1 VVSHGNAKSLLA
13 SGRIELL
20 SSHHSFEPRHER
32 FQLPQHTFPTSR
44 ALIGSSTTN
53 EKGISE
59 HLAQPLQR
67 PAHGRLAQETSFRRA
82 CYVPFFQQRMER
94 VQEIQIEIP

>member
-1 VVSHGNAKSLLA
+1 MVSHGDAKSFLA

-20 SSHHSFEPRHER
+20 SSHHSFKPRHKR
-32 FQLPQHTFPTSR
+32 FQLPQHTFSTNR
-44 ALIGSSTTN
+44 ALIGASTTN

-59 HLAQPLQR
+59 HRAQPLER

-82 CYVPFFQQRMER
+82 GYVAFFQQRMER
-94 VQEIQIEIP
+94 V